1 MPEKFEA
8 NRPFMFL
15 LMSKYDNKKNMI
27 LFSGT
32 GQFPAFPESKV
43 FGRFDAQV
51 IEERRQSALEL
62 LDFAAKHPTLFTSS
76 VFVKFFDNS
85 VTNFTAATARQPID
99 IDTPIDDEEVNG
111 LPPPL
116 EPSLSPGGDDWS
128 DTVSDGS
135 SYYSTPSHQP
145 MDSEVRDQNVV
156 SDKTQNVAESDST
169 NPTDSVIT
177 TTTTTTGN
185 NIANTSVD
193 ESPQEVQ
200 CGDNSNEWF
209 IHAIKSCDNQSSK
222 ECKPATVST
231 TCDNSTTDEANVD
244 FPEPFA
250 QLMTK
255 CDDVKTLDE
264 IPNDVFAKQ
273 FSISCDESDQTVEA
287 IDTSNDNPIPNPN
300 SNPSRTADHR
310 TDQSK
315 DLAID
320 PPIVPSIALS
330 FALPDVPSMDP
341 LIDPPLDEPLDQ
353 PIGEPSVAQPT
364 DPEPRDPTD
373 TYLLD
378 AAIILR
384 QAQQHEECGEW
395 EPAFESYKC
404 AVGVLLQGVGD
415 ETDSEKKA
423 SIRRKTFQY
432 LTRAEHIYD
441 TYLSGTNS
449 FQPSRRWA
457 PDSPFKSLNATLVQS
472 WFGSSQELSK
482 FKVIGVDSKRVQ
494 IVIDTTTNNTFV
506 IKVIYKSNMFDANTT
521 TSSTTASHRHLSV
534 NSLSVA
540 QSIFP
545 NDIPFMV
552 QIYRIFKTEYALFL
566 LLEYARGGRLWD
578 RVSAVNGGRSFSPCP
593 DCTFAS
599 DADTGF
605 ELIADNAY
613 SGRRISRTRSE
624 CGSVGGEQQV
634 YRKSES
640 MDSECSPSG
649 SLASIESIDCDA
661 PSKSYLSLCNHYAL
675 EQQKC
680 PQSTLLADCQLGSM
694 DSIDSIDSITEYE
707 SKQPYELSTNK
718 SGCGGGL
725 WGRPPQRQASTESLG
740 ISGLLA
746 RARGILKNV
755 DQTLNITKY
764 MTKTVATNMAN
775 R

>member
-1 MPEKFEA
+1 
-8 NRPFMFL
+8 
-15 LMSKYDNKKNMI
+15 
-27 LFSGT
+27 
-32 GQFPAFPESKV
+32 
-43 FGRFDAQV
+43 
-51 IEERRQSALEL
+51 
-62 LDFAAKHPTLFTSS
+62 
-76 VFVKFFDNS
+76 
-85 VTNFTAATARQPID
+85 
-99 IDTPIDDEEVNG
+99 
-111 LPPPL
+111 
-116 EPSLSPGGDDWS
+116 
-128 DTVSDGS
+128 
-135 SYYSTPSHQP
+135 
-145 MDSEVRDQNVV
+145 
-156 SDKTQNVAESDST
+156 
-169 NPTDSVIT
+169 
-177 TTTTTTGN
+177 
-185 NIANTSVD
+185 
-193 ESPQEVQ
+193 
-200 CGDNSNEWF
+200 
-209 IHAIKSCDNQSSK
+209 
-222 ECKPATVST
+222 
-231 TCDNSTTDEANVD
+231 
-244 FPEPFA
+244 
-250 QLMTK
+250 
-255 CDDVKTLDE
+255 
-264 IPNDVFAKQ
+264 
-273 FSISCDESDQTVEA
+273 
-287 IDTSNDNPIPNPN
+287 
-300 SNPSRTADHR
+300 
-310 TDQSK
+310 
-315 DLAID
+315 
-320 PPIVPSIALS
+320 
-330 FALPDVPSMDP
+330 
-341 LIDPPLDEPLDQ
+341 
-353 PIGEPSVAQPT
+353 
-364 DPEPRDPTD
+364 
-373 TYLLD
+373 
-378 AAIILR
+378 
-384 QAQQHEECGEW
+384 
-395 EPAFESYKC
+395 
-404 AVGVLLQGVGD
+404 
-415 ETDSEKKA
+415 
-423 SIRRKTFQY
+423 
-432 LTRAEHIYD
+432 
-441 TYLSGTNS
+441 
-449 FQPSRRWA
+449 
-457 PDSPFKSLNATLVQS
+457 
-472 WFGSSQELSK
+472 LSK

-506 IKVIYKSNMFDANTT
+506 IKVIYKSNMFDANTTT

-578 RVSAVNGGRSFSPCP
+578 RISAVNGGRSFSPCP

-624 CGSVGGEQQV
+624 CGSVGGLGAGGGDHYKTGRDTTGAFETISEQQV

-718 SGCGGGL
+718 SGCGSGGL

-775 R
+775 RAHDLRSSKSEMTLNQFSAKTIEEVFHERDDDGDEDTATTCCTNRPLVPEREAKRWLSQILRCLQDLHKLGAIYVDLKPENILLDEDSNVCVSYKCFWSESHVHVIDEWARERLYVAPELIKSGAKVSHLCDWWSFGVIAFELLTARVCILPVLRVFCVETSNRNCISFLCPVFGLLLPKRHHKPYVTVFPGIHIAGGQGSHQ